1 MADKEEFKR
10 WPPAD
15 PKAFV
20 QDIEKAWA
28 AQPGRKGKHWAVKV
42 DGNNPISGYI
52 VVLSPT
58 GE

>member
-1 MADKEEFKR
+1 MADKEDFKP

-15 PKAFV
+15 PQSLVDEINAK
-20 QDIEKAWA
+20 WA

-52 VVLSPT
+52 VVLQPT
-58 GE
+58 GP